1 EEVPPSEWIQT
12 GWSEF
17 WEIITGTIEALRQ
30 AFSGD
35 VGLDQ
40 FTGPIGMG
48 QLTGEL
54 LDSAPGSEWSVL
66 IQLTIL
72 ISISLGLFNLL
83 PIPALDGGRLLFVV
97 IELLRGG
104 KRIAPEKEGVVHL
117 VGMMLLLAL
126 MFFIAF
132 GDISR
137 LLDGESILP

>member
-1 EEVPPSEWIQT
+1 
-12 GWSEF
+12 
-17 WEIITGTIEALRQ
+17 
-30 AFSGD
+30 
-35 VGLDQ
+35 
-40 FTGPIGMG
+40 MG

-54 LDSAPGSEWSVL
+54 LDSSPGAEWTVA

-72 ISISLGLFNLL
+72 ISISLGIFNLL
-83 PIPALDGGRLLFVV
+83 PIPALDGGRLLFVIV
-97 IELLRGG
+97 EILRGG

-132 GDISR
+132 GDVSR